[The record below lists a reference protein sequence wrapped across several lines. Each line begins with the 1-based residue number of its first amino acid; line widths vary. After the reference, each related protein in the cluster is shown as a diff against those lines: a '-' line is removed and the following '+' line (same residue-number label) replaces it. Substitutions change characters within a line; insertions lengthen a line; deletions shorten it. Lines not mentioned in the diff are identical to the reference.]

1 MFQSRRFDPVF
12 QRSTPSR
19 PDLRRPRS
27 LARAFAVG
35 VSLLALAAC
44 GPATDELPEDAG
56 LEETGGP
63 VELLVTAAFTAVEG
77 GGGAVGFLPDPQAPS
92 LGLVLSAPRIGGLDL
107 YDLDG
112 VLRTRH
118 TGERLSGLATAPNFE
133 LRGESLPLIFGAAAD
148 SQAVRGFAVVRDG
161 AQVLDLPLG
170 AIEPLDG
177 VSGLCLMREG
187 TGFVELVVLNTG
199 AHAEIWR
206 VRDAGEDQLSV
217 ERIRDFPLP
226 APARQCAAFDG
237 DIYTASPA
245 GGLAR
250 LTADGTLLADARY
263 PAASLTI
270 GEFNG
275 TRLVLAADGN
285 GETVD
290 TFDAATLEAG
300 ISIDI
305 VDGLSTPGVQ
315 SPGALAVTSADY
327 GYTAYANG
335 LLAVYDTD
343 AGRLK
348 VVSRDALTR
357 AVVAAD

>member
-1 MFQSRRFDPVF
+1 MEE
-12 QRSTPSR
+12 TG
-19 PDLRRPRS
+19 
-27 LARAFAVG
+27 LA
-35 VSLLALAAC
+35 
-44 GPATDELPEDAG
+44 
-56 LEETGGP
+56 ETGGP

-77 GGGAVGFLPDPQAPS
+77 GGGAVGFLPDPQSPS
-92 LGLVLSAPRIGGLDL
+92 LGLILSAPRVGGLDL

-112 VLRTRH
+112 ILKTRH
-118 TGERLSGLATAPNFE
+118 AGERLTGLATAPDFE
-133 LRGESLPLIFGAAAD
+133 LRGEALPLIFGAAAD

-187 TGFVELVVLNTG
+187 AGFVELVVLNTG

-226 APARQCAAFDG
+226 DPARHCATFDG

-250 LTADGTLLADARY
+250 LSGDGTLLAETPY
-263 PAASLTI
+263 PAASLTV

-275 TRLVLAADGN
+275 TRLVLATNGN
-285 GETVD
+285 GETVE
-290 TFDAATLEAG
+290 TFDAATLDAG

-305 VDGLSTPGVQ
+305 VDGLSTQGVQ
-315 SPGALAVTSADY
+315 VPGALAVTSADY

-335 LLAVYDTD
+335 LLAVYDTG

-357 AVVAAD
+357 AVVSAD

>member
-12 QRSTPSR
+12 QRTALSR
-19 PDLRRPRS
+19 PHLRGSRS
-27 LARAFAVG
+27 LARALVLG
-35 VSLLALAAC
+35 GSLLALAAC
-44 GPATDELPEDAG
+44 SPATEDSSPDTAIANPE
-56 LEETGGP
+56 GP

-77 GGGAVGFLPDPQAPS
+77 GGGPVGFLPDSQAPS
-92 LGLVLSAPRIGGLDL
+92 LGFILSAPREGGIDIF
-107 YDLDG
+107 DLDG
-112 VLRTRH
+112 MLKTRH
-118 TGERLSGLATAPNFE
+118 AGERLTGLAAAPDFE
-133 LRGESLPLIFGAAAD
+133 LRGETLPLIFGAASD
-148 SQAVRGFAVVRDG
+148 SNAVRGYAVVRDG
-161 AQVLDLPLG
+161 AQILDLPLG
-170 AIEPLDG
+170 DIEPIDG

-187 TGFVELVVLNTG
+187 AGFVELVVLGTG
-199 AHAEIWR
+199 ARAEIWR

-226 APARQCAAFDG
+226 DPARQCATFDG

-250 LTADGTLLADARY
+250 LTGDGTLIAEAPY

-275 TRLVLAADGN
+275 TRLVLATNGN
-285 GETVD
+285 AETVQ
-290 TFDAATLEAG
+290 TFDAGTLEAG
-300 ISIDI
+300 LSLDI
-305 VDGLSTPGVQ
+305 IDGLSTQGVQ
-315 SPGALAVTSADY
+315 VPAALSVTDADY

-335 LLAVYDTD
+335 LLVVFDSG

-357 AVVAAD
+357 AVVTAD